1 MAGRH
6 PLGEPKRPHQ
16 RGRRPPHLKSGG
28 TPVARRTSFRRSLGH
43 RVAATLAV
51 LAAGGILGSVAW
63 HSSRAAAPPRPGR
76 AALRAVAAAHAARST
91 RPIRWIPAGTSLP
104 FPLHEP
110 DAVLAI
116 YGQPQLLYAKN
127 ITQQGPIASTTKL
140 MTAYLVAES
149 LPMNQVVV
157 ISPSAAATGGS
168 DMRMYPGERF
178 TVRQLLTG
186 MLMVSANDAAVALAQ
201 AVSGHTA
208 AFVALMN
215 RTAQSLGLHHTHYA
229 DPDGISPGSS
239 SSAGD
244 LLRLAEL
251 DLQIPVL
258 RQIMRTKTASLPNNP
273 IVININGILW
283 RDPTVIG
290 LKTGWTSQAACT
302 LVFAAQRTVN
312 GYPVTLVGVLLH
324 AQLFATEYADA
335 ESLLNWGYGTI
346 APTVDVLAFDH
357 QMPGTLNPQGAIG
370 GP

>member
-1 MAGRH
+1 MA
-6 PLGEPKRPHQ
+6 
-16 RGRRPPHLKSGG
+16 
-28 TPVARRTSFRRSLGH
+28 TVAL
-43 RVAATLAV
+43 
-51 LAAGGILGSVAW
+51 LAAGGILGSLVL
-63 HSSRAAAPPRPGR
+63 HSSRAAAPPRPRGVGAR
-76 AALRAVAAAHAARST
+76 PVAGAHGTELAH
-91 RPIRWIPAGTSLP
+91 PIRWVPRGTPLP
-104 FPLHEP
+104 FALHEP
-110 DAVLAI
+110 DAVLAV
-116 YGQPQLLYAKN
+116 YGQSQPLYAKN
-127 ITQQGPIASTTKL
+127 ATQQGPIASTTKL
-140 MTAYLVAES
+140 MTAYLVAET

-168 DMRMYPGERF
+168 DMRMQPGERF

-229 DPDGISPGSS
+229 DPDGISPGST

-251 DLQIPVL
+251 DLKIPVL
-258 RQIMRTKTASLPNNP
+258 RQIVRTKTASLPNNP
-273 IVININGILW
+273 TVININGILW

-290 LKTGWTSQAACT
+290 LKTGWTTQAACT

-324 AQLFATEYADA
+324 ARLFTTEYVDA
-335 ESLLNWGYGTI
+335 ESLLNWGYASI
-346 APTVDVLAFDH
+346 APTVDVLAFEN
-357 QMPGTLNPQGAIG
+357 QMPRTLNP
-370 GP
+370 